1 MLDMSKTSDAQRSKE
16 SYDRNKTKVARQ
28 RILNAID
35 KGKCVWKK
43 TLYDPK
49 YNWTN
54 PEKAMII
61 KCLNNRR
68 NRYLINP
75 QKITFVKD
83 KRYKNIYPSDNYK
96 EYYYRQKEQ
105 LDILESKLNKLR
117 NILTNIDNENV
128 KLVLQSE
135 INNIENQIIDN
146 PIKTNEN
153 ARNKNK
159 SKTKQP
165 FRSPSVSPSLPT
177 LLSPYVSPN
186 QQNQRQQQR
195 ANAQSTN
202 APQTSY
208 PQTNAPQTSYQQT
221 NAPQTNAPQTSYPQT
236 NAPQTNTQSTS
247 YQQTNA
253 PQQEQVPIPMQ
264 KRRTPEQRQNTSPT
278 PLYEIERANES
289 FISMDHVINTYMYM
303 IDKNLMYDNRTD
315 ITKEQGRHDYTRAIY
330 NLFFRLDRHKH
341 RTKNLLNVY
350 KYPKRYTDITEKNKM
365 FLHILF
371 KLHNLSSKNK
381 FPINTIPKSIVD
393 LANNIEDISM
403 FSEQFALLTNKA
415 KEAEDDRQKKAP
427 YYDWEEILKIP
438 SLVKGRS
445 MQELKDLLI
454 MHIYINQN
462 ILRDNLGLLKLLPK
476 KPSIR
481 VNFNYVFENENNR
494 YEIILNDYKNSNLR
508 GTFKIKLNADISKLV
523 TEYIDK
529 MNKYMTNQNK
539 SKIEYLITKE
549 DGVPYKNGKLS
560 KYIIRM
566 FERYTRAKN
575 LGINEL
581 RHSVATY
588 YKDES
593 NEFKTK
599 IAYKMQHSLTQHLK
613 YERYSNKIIKLPV
626 FNNLSDEEIIRNDPY
641 VNKKVYVYHN
651 NRYVDGTIELDTRN
665 RNKYKIRL
673 EDGLK
678 NTSYSAADIYM
689 MLEKNDIWYNIG
701 KEVKYTVSKDEINY
715 GKLEYNEK
723 HDSDD
728 SQPPYV
734 LSFYDTTIKPIYVTL
749 PNKKIEII

>member
-1 MLDMSKTSDAQRSKE
+1 MFEMNKKSEAQRSKE
-16 SYDRNKTKVARQ
+16 SYDRNKIKVARQ

-75 QKITFVKD
+75 KNITFIKD
-83 KRYKNIYPSDNYK
+83 KRYRNIYPSDNYK
-96 EYYYRQKEQ
+96 EYYYQQKKQ
-105 LDILESKLNKLR
+105 LDILESKLNKLK

-128 KLVLQSE
+128 RLVLQSE

-146 PIKTNEN
+146 PIKTNKN
-153 ARNKNK
+153 VQNKNK

-165 FRSPSVSPSLPT
+165 FRSPSESPPSPSLPT
-177 LLSPYVSPN
+177 LLSPYTSPN
-186 QQNQRQQQR
+186 QQTTQQR
-195 ANAQSTN
+195 VNSPRVN
-202 APQTSY
+202 SPRV
-208 PQTNAPQTSYQQT
+208 NH
-221 NAPQTNAPQTSYPQT
+221 
-236 NAPQTNTQSTS
+236 QSTS
-247 YQQTNA
+247 YQQQRTNSPP
-253 PQQEQVPIPMQ
+253 PQSTNSPPPINIR
-264 KRRTPEQRQNTSPT
+264 KTPEQRHNTSPT
-278 PLYEIERANES
+278 PLYEIEKMDDS
-289 FISMDHVINTYMYM
+289 FISLDHVITTFMYM
-303 IDKNLMYDNRTD
+303 IDKNFMYDNRTD
-315 ITKEQGRHDYTRAIY
+315 ITKEQGRHDYTRAIF

-341 RTKNLLNVY
+341 KTKNLLNVY

-371 KLHNLSSKNK
+371 KLHNLSHKNK
-381 FPINTIPKSIVD
+381 FPKDTIPKSIVN
-393 LANNIEDISM
+393 LADNIETIEI
-403 FSEQFALLTNKA
+403 FSQQFALLTNKA
-415 KEAEDDRQKKAP
+415 KEAEEDRQKNAP

-445 MQELKDLLI
+445 MQEMKDLII

-476 KPSIR
+476 KPSVR
-481 VNFNYVFENENNR
+481 VNFNYIFKNENDR

-508 GTFKIKLNADISKLV
+508 GAFKIKLNADISKLI
-523 TEYIDK
+523 TEYIEK
-529 MNKYMTNQNK
+529 MKQNK
-539 SKIEYLITKE
+539 PNIEYLITKE

-566 FERYTRAKN
+566 FERYTQAKN

-581 RHSVATY
+581 RHSVATH
-588 YKDES
+588 YKNES
-593 NEFKTK
+593 DEFKTK
-599 IAYKMQHSLTQHLK
+599 IASKMQHSLTQHLK

-626 FNNLSDEEIIRNDPY
+626 FNNLTDEEIIRNDPY
-641 VNKKVYVYHN
+641 INKKVFVFHN
-651 NRYVDGTIELDTRN
+651 NRYVDGTIELDSTN
-665 RNKYKIRL
+665 RNKYRIRL
-673 EDGLK
+673 ADGSIP

-689 MLEKNDIWYNIG
+689 MLEKNDIWYHIG

-715 GKLEYNEK
+715 GKLEYNEN
-723 HDSDD
+723 HNFDD
-728 SQPPYV
+728 SEPPYR
-734 LSFYDTTIKPIYVTL
+734 LIFYNKTIKPIYVTL

>member
-1 MLDMSKTSDAQRSKE
+1 MFEMSKKSDAQRSKE
-16 SYDRNKTKVARQ
+16 SYDRNKIKVARQ

-54 PEKAMII
+54 PEKAMMI

-75 QKITFVKD
+75 QKITFIKD

-105 LDILESKLNKLR
+105 LDILESKLNKLK
-117 NILTNIDNENV
+117 NILIKINDENV

-146 PIKTNEN
+146 PIKINKN
-153 ARNKNK
+153 AQNQNK

-165 FRSPSVSPSLPT
+165 FRSPSVSPSSPSSLPT
-177 LLSPYVSPN
+177 LLSPYVSPTN
-186 QQNQRQQQR
+186 RQTQQR
-195 ANAQSTN
+195 RVNSQR
-202 APQTSY
+202 PE
-208 PQTNAPQTSYQQT
+208 
-221 NAPQTNAPQTSYPQT
+221 
-236 NAPQTNTQSTS
+236 QSTS
-247 YQQTNA
+247 YQRRVNSPAA
-253 PQQEQVPIPMQ
+253 PQEHIPIQ
-264 KRRTPEQRQNTSPT
+264 IRQTPEQRQNTSPT
-278 PLYEIERANES
+278 PLYEIERVDDS
-289 FISMDHVINTYMYM
+289 FISMDHVITTFMYM
-303 IDKNLMYDNRTD
+303 IDNNIMYDNRSD
-315 ITKEQGRHDYTRAIY
+315 ITKEQGKNDYTKAIY
-330 NLFFRLDRHKH
+330 NLFFKLDRHKH
-341 RTKNLLNVY
+341 RTKNLLNLY

-371 KLHNLSSKNK
+371 KLYNLSSKNK
-381 FPINTIPKSIVD
+381 FPQGTIPQSIVN
-393 LANNIEDISM
+393 LGNKIENIDT
-403 FSEQFALLTNKA
+403 FSSQFTLLTNDA
-415 KEAEDDRQKKAP
+415 KEAEEYRQKNAP
-427 YYDWEEILKIP
+427 YYDWEEILKVP
-438 SLVKGRS
+438 SLVKGRNI
-445 MQELKDLLI
+445 QDLKDLII

-462 ILRDNLGLLKLLPK
+462 ILRDNLGLLKILPQ

-481 VNFNYVFENENNR
+481 VNFNYVFKNENDR
-494 YEIILNDYKNSNLR
+494 YEIILNDYKNINLR
-508 GTFKIKLNADISKLV
+508 STFKIKVNADISKLI
-523 TEYIDK
+523 TEYIEK
-529 MNKYMTNQNK
+529 MNEYMIKQNK
-539 SKIEYLITKE
+539 PKIEYLITKE

-566 FERYTRAKN
+566 FERYTKSKN

-588 YKDES
+588 YKNES
-593 NEFKTK
+593 NKFKSEL
-599 IAYKMQHSLTQHLK
+599 ANKMQHSLSQHKK

-626 FNNLSDEEIIRNDPY
+626 FNNVSDEEIIRNDPY
-641 VNKKVYVYHN
+641 VNKKVFVYHN
-651 NRYVDGTIELDTRN
+651 TKYVDATIELDTRN

-673 EDGLK
+673 EDGTLL

-689 MLEKNDIWYNIG
+689 MLENNDIWYHIG

-715 GKLEYNEK
+715 GKLEYNEN
-723 HDSDD
+723 HRNDD
-728 SQPPYV
+728 SQPPYILV
-734 LSFYDTTIKPIYVTL
+734 FYDKTIKPIYTSL